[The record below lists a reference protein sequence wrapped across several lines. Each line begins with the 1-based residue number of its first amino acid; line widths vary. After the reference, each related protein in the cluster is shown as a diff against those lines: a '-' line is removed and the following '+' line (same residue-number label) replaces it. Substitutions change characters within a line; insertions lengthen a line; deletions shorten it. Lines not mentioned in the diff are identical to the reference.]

1 MADEAPAPKTLSIA
15 EALKEGVKGATQT
28 GTVSFEDLDG
38 ASRAAVILLA
48 VGAESAANVLRQMS
62 PFEVQRLSGK
72 MAVVRSLNRDLVLQ
86 VLRQFKDVTSN
97 NAQVAFDTDS
107 FMQNMLT
114 KAMGAEGASDLLGRL
129 ESTLDMSGIET
140 LKRMEADVLYEM
152 IKNEHPQII
161 ATVMVFLDPSQ
172 AASLLKL
179 FPDDLRNELVLRIAL
194 LEKVQPAALKEL
206 NEVMSRSAG
215 PDADFRRSTVGGVV
229 PTAEILNMLSG
240 GLDKEALNT
249 IRAFNAEL
257 ADAIQ
262 EKMFVFED
270 FIEIEDRSLQTMLL
284 EVAQDNLVL
293 ALKGASPKLR
303 EKLFKNMAKRAADS
317 VREDLETRPPVK
329 IQEVEEAQK
338 DIIRIA
344 RNLADEG
351 RMIMERGKSADA
363 FLWWGL
369 IADEVGAA
377 LLRSSEAPKAT

>member
-1 MADEAPAPKTLSIA
+1 MPDEQVAPKTLSIA
-15 EALKEGVKGATQT
+15 DALKEGGKGAQQT
-28 GTVSFEDLDG
+28 GTITFDDLDG
-38 ASRAAVILLA
+38 ASKAAVILLA
-48 VGAESAANVLRQMS
+48 VGAESAANVLRQMT

-72 MAVVRSLNRDLVLQ
+72 MAVVRSLSRDLVLQ
-86 VLRQFKDVTSN
+86 VLREFKEVTGN
-97 NAQVAFDTDS
+97 NAQVSFDTDS

-129 ESTLDMSGIET
+129 ESASDLLGRLESTLDMSGIET
-140 LKRMEADVLYEM
+140 LKRMESDVLYEM

-161 ATVMVFLDPSQ
+161 ATVMVFLESAQ
-172 AASLLKL
+172 AASVLKL
-179 FPDDLRNELVLRIAL
+179 FPDELRNELILRVAL

-215 PDADFRRSTVGGVV
+215 PDSDFRRSTVGGIV

-240 GLDKEALNT
+240 GLDKAALDN
-249 IRAFNAEL
+249 IRGYDAEL

-270 FIEIEDRSLQTMLL
+270 FLEIEDRSLQTMLL
-284 EVAQDNLVL
+284 EVPNDTLVI

-303 EKLFKNMAKRAADS
+303 EKLFKNMAKRAADG

-329 IQEVEEAQK
+329 IQEVEEMQK
-338 DIIRIA
+338 EIIRVA
-344 RNLADEG
+344 RALAEEG

-363 FLWWGL
+363 FL
-369 IADEVGAA
+369 
-377 LLRSSEAPKAT
+377 

>member
-1 MADEAPAPKTLSIA
+1 
-15 EALKEGVKGATQT
+15 
-28 GTVSFEDLDG
+28 
-38 ASRAAVILLA
+38 
-48 VGAESAANVLRQMS
+48 
-62 PFEVQRLSGK
+62 
-72 MAVVRSLNRDLVLQ
+72 
-86 VLRQFKDVTSN
+86 
-97 NAQVAFDTDS
+97 
-107 FMQNMLT
+107 
-114 KAMGAEGASDLLGRL
+114 
-129 ESTLDMSGIET
+129 
-140 LKRMEADVLYEM
+140 
-152 IKNEHPQII
+152 
-161 ATVMVFLDPSQ
+161 
-172 AASLLKL
+172 
-179 FPDDLRNELVLRIAL
+179 
-194 LEKVQPAALKEL
+194 
-206 NEVMSRSAG
+206 
-215 PDADFRRSTVGGVV
+215 
-229 PTAEILNMLSG
+229 MLSG

-303 EKLFKNMAKRAADS
+303 EKLFKNMAKRAADG

-363 FLWWGL
+363 FL
-369 IADEVGAA
+369 
-377 LLRSSEAPKAT
+377 

>member
-1 MADEAPAPKTLSIA
+1 MPDEVAAPKQLSIA
-15 EALKEGVKGATQT
+15 EALKEGVKGATQSGNLT
-28 GTVSFEDLDG
+28 FDELDG
-38 ASRAAVILLA
+38 ASRAAVVLLA
-48 VGAESAANVLRQMS
+48 VGAESAANVLRQMT

-72 MAVVRSLNRDLVLQ
+72 MAVVRSLSRDLVLQ
-86 VLRQFKDVTSN
+86 VLRQFKDVTEN
-97 NAQVAFDTDS
+97 NSQVAFDTDS

-140 LKRMEADVLYEM
+140 LKRMESDVLYEM

-161 ATVMVFLDPSQ
+161 ATVMVFLEPSQ
-172 AASLLKL
+172 AASVLKL
-179 FPDDLRNELVLRIAL
+179 FGDDLRNELILRIAL

-240 GLDKEALNT
+240 GLDKEALTT
-249 IRAFNAEL
+249 IRNFNVEL

-270 FIEIEDRSLQTMLL
+270 FNDIEDRSLQTLLL
-284 EVAQDNLVL
+284 EVPQDTLIV

-303 EKLFKNMAKRAADS
+303 EKLFKNMAKRAADG

-329 IQEVEEAQK
+329 VQEVEEMQK
-338 DIIRIA
+338 EVIRIA
-344 RNLADEG
+344 RALSDEG

-363 FLWWGL
+363 FL
-369 IADEVGAA
+369 
-377 LLRSSEAPKAT
+377 

>member
-1 MADEAPAPKTLSIA
+1 MAEEEVAAPKSLSIA

-28 GTVSFEDLDG
+28 GALTFEELDG

-48 VGAESAANVLRQMS
+48 VGAESAANVLRTMT

-72 MAVVRSLNRDLVLQ
+72 MAVVRSLSRDLVLQ
-86 VLRQFKDVTSN
+86 VLRQFKDVTEN
-97 NAQVAFDTDS
+97 NSQVAFDTDD

-140 LKRMEADVLYEM
+140 LKRMEPDVLYEM
-152 IKNEHPQII
+152 IKGEHPQIV
-161 ATVMVFLDPSQ
+161 ATVMVFLEPGQ
-172 AASLLKL
+172 AASVLKL
-179 FPDDLRNELVLRIAL
+179 FPDDLRNELILRIAL

-240 GLDKEALNT
+240 GLDKQALKT
-249 IRAFNAEL
+249 ISEFNSEL

-270 FIEIEDRSLQTMLL
+270 FNDIEDRSLQTLLL
-284 EVAQDNLVL
+284 EVPQETLVM

-303 EKLFKNMAKRAADS
+303 EKLFKNMAKRAADG

-329 IQEVEEAQK
+329 VQEVEEMQK
-338 DIIRIA
+338 EVIRIA
-344 RNLADEG
+344 RTLAEEG

-363 FLWWGL
+363 FL
-369 IADEVGAA
+369 
-377 LLRSSEAPKAT
+377 

>member
-1 MADEAPAPKTLSIA
+1 MAEEQTSAPKQLSIA
-15 EALKEGVKGATQT
+15 EALKEGVKGATQS
-28 GTVSFEDLDG
+28 GTLTFDELDG
-38 ASRAAVILLA
+38 ASRAAVVLLA
-48 VGAESAANVLRQMS
+48 VGAESAANVLRNMT

-72 MAVVRSLNRDLVLQ
+72 MAVVRSLNRELVLQ
-86 VLRQFKDVTSN
+86 VLRQFKDVTAN
-97 NAQVAFDTDS
+97 NSQVAFDTDS

-140 LKRMEADVLYEM
+140 LKRMESDVLYEM

-161 ATVMVFLDPSQ
+161 ATVMVFLEPSQ
-172 AASLLKL
+172 AASVLKL
-179 FPDDLRNELVLRIAL
+179 FADELRNELILRIAL

-249 IRAFNAEL
+249 IRNFNVEL

-270 FIEIEDRSLQTMLL
+270 FNDIEDRSLQTLLL
-284 EVAQDNLVL
+284 EVPQETLIV

-303 EKLFKNMAKRAADS
+303 EKLFKNMAKRAADG

-329 IQEVEEAQK
+329 VQEVEEMQK
-338 DIIRIA
+338 EVIRVA
-344 RNLADEG
+344 RTLADEG

-363 FLWWGL
+363 FL
-369 IADEVGAA
+369 
-377 LLRSSEAPKAT
+377 

>member
-1 MADEAPAPKTLSIA
+1 MPDEVAAPKQLSIA
-15 EALKEGVKGATQT
+15 EALKEGVKGATQSGNLT
-28 GTVSFEDLDG
+28 FDELDG
-38 ASRAAVILLA
+38 ASRAAVVLLA
-48 VGAESAANVLRQMS
+48 VGAESAANVLRQMT

-72 MAVVRSLNRDLVLQ
+72 MAVVRSLSRDLVLQ
-86 VLRQFKDVTSN
+86 VLRQFKDVTEN
-97 NAQVAFDTDS
+97 NSQVAFDTDS

-140 LKRMEADVLYEM
+140 LKRMESDVLYEM

-172 AASLLKL
+172 AASVLKL
-179 FPDDLRNELVLRIAL
+179 FGDELRNELILRIAL

-249 IRAFNAEL
+249 IRNFNVEL

-270 FIEIEDRSLQTMLL
+270 FNDIEDRSLQTLLL
-284 EVAQDNLVL
+284 EVPQDTLIV

-303 EKLFKNMAKRAADS
+303 EKLFKNMAKRAADG

-329 IQEVEEAQK
+329 VQEVEEMQK
-338 DIIRIA
+338 EVIRIA
-344 RNLADEG
+344 RTLADEG

-363 FLWWGL
+363 FL
-369 IADEVGAA
+369 
-377 LLRSSEAPKAT
+377 

>member
-1 MADEAPAPKTLSIA
+1 MADEETGTPKQLSIA
-15 EALKEGVKGATQT
+15 EALKEGVKGATQS
-28 GTVSFEDLDG
+28 GNLSFEELDG
-38 ASRAAVILLA
+38 ASRAAVVLLA
-48 VGAESAANVLRQMS
+48 VGAESAANVLRQMT

-72 MAVVRSLNRDLVLQ
+72 MAVVRSLSRDLVLQ
-86 VLRQFKDVTSN
+86 VLRQFKDVTAN
-97 NAQVAFDTDS
+97 NSQVAFDTAS

-140 LKRMEADVLYEM
+140 LKRMESDVLYEM

-161 ATVMVFLDPSQ
+161 ATVMVFLEPSQ
-172 AASLLKL
+172 AASVLKL
-179 FPDDLRNELVLRIAL
+179 FADELRNELILRIAL

-249 IRAFNAEL
+249 IRNFNVEL

-270 FIEIEDRSLQTMLL
+270 FNDIEDRSLQTLLL
-284 EVAQDNLVL
+284 EVPQETLIV

-303 EKLFKNMAKRAADS
+303 EKLFKNMAKRAADG

-329 IQEVEEAQK
+329 VQEVEEMQK
-338 DIIRIA
+338 EVIRVA
-344 RNLADEG
+344 RTLADEG

-363 FLWWGL
+363 FL
-369 IADEVGAA
+369 
-377 LLRSSEAPKAT
+377 

>member
-1 MADEAPAPKTLSIA
+1 MPDEVAAPKQLSIA
-15 EALKEGVKGATQT
+15 EALKEGVKSATQS
-28 GTVSFEDLDG
+28 GTLTFDELDG
-38 ASRAAVILLA
+38 ASRAAVVLLA
-48 VGAESAANVLRQMS
+48 VGAESAANVLRQMT

-72 MAVVRSLNRDLVLQ
+72 MAVVRSLSRDLVLQ
-86 VLRQFKDVTSN
+86 VLRQFKDVTAN
-97 NAQVAFDTDS
+97 NSQVAFDTDS

-140 LKRMEADVLYEM
+140 LKRMESDVLYEM

-172 AASLLKL
+172 AASVLKL
-179 FPDDLRNELVLRIAL
+179 FGDDLRNELILRIAL
-194 LEKVQPAALKEL
+194 LERVQPAALKEL

-249 IRAFNAEL
+249 IRNFNVEL

-270 FIEIEDRSLQTMLL
+270 FNDIEDRSLQTLLL
-284 EVAQDNLVL
+284 EVPQDTLIV

-303 EKLFKNMAKRAADS
+303 EKLFKNMAKRAADG

-329 IQEVEEAQK
+329 VQEVEEMQK
-338 DIIRIA
+338 EVIRIA
-344 RNLADEG
+344 RALADEG

-363 FLWWGL
+363 FL
-369 IADEVGAA
+369 
-377 LLRSSEAPKAT
+377 

>member
-1 MADEAPAPKTLSIA
+1 MPDEVAAPKQLSIA
-15 EALKEGVKGATQT
+15 EALKEGVKGATQSGNLT
-28 GTVSFEDLDG
+28 FDELDG

-48 VGAESAANVLRQMS
+48 VGAESAANVLRQMT

-72 MAVVRSLNRDLVLQ
+72 MAVVRSLSRDLVLQ
-86 VLRQFKDVTSN
+86 VLRQFKDVTEN
-97 NAQVAFDTDS
+97 NSQVAFDTDS

-140 LKRMEADVLYEM
+140 LKRMESDVLYEM

-172 AASLLKL
+172 AASVLKL
-179 FPDDLRNELVLRIAL
+179 FGDELRNELILRIAL

-249 IRAFNAEL
+249 IRNFNVEL

-270 FIEIEDRSLQTMLL
+270 FNDIEDRSLQTLLL
-284 EVAQDNLVL
+284 EVPQETLII

-303 EKLFKNMAKRAADS
+303 EKLFRNMAKRAADG

-329 IQEVEEAQK
+329 VQEVEEMQK
-338 DIIRIA
+338 EVIRVA
-344 RNLADEG
+344 RALADEG

-363 FLWWGL
+363 FL
-369 IADEVGAA
+369 
-377 LLRSSEAPKAT
+377 

>member
-1 MADEAPAPKTLSIA
+1 MADEEVAAPKSLSIA
-15 EALKEGVKGATQT
+15 EALKEGVKSATQT
-28 GTVSFEDLDG
+28 GALTFEELDG
-38 ASRAAVILLA
+38 ASRAAVVLLA
-48 VGAESAANVLRQMS
+48 VGAESAANVLRTMT

-72 MAVVRSLNRDLVLQ
+72 MAVVRSLSRDLVLQ
-86 VLRQFKDVTSN
+86 VLRQFKDVTQN
-97 NAQVAFDTDS
+97 NSHVAFDTDD

-140 LKRMEADVLYEM
+140 LKRMEPDVLYEM
-152 IKNEHPQII
+152 IKGEHPQIV
-161 ATVMVFLDPSQ
+161 ATVMVFLEPGQ
-172 AASLLKL
+172 AASVLKL
-179 FPDDLRNELVLRIAL
+179 FPDDLRNELILRIAL

-240 GLDKEALNT
+240 GLDKQALKT
-249 IRAFNAEL
+249 IHDFNAEL

-270 FIEIEDRSLQTMLL
+270 FNDIEDRSLQTLLL
-284 EVAQDNLVL
+284 EVPQETLVM

-303 EKLFKNMAKRAADS
+303 EKLFKNMAKRAADG

-329 IQEVEEAQK
+329 VQEVEEMQK
-338 DIIRIA
+338 EVIRIA
-344 RNLADEG
+344 RTLAEEG

-363 FLWWGL
+363 FL
-369 IADEVGAA
+369 
-377 LLRSSEAPKAT
+377 

>member
-1 MADEAPAPKTLSIA
+1 MADEEVAAPKSLSIA
-15 EALKEGVKGATQT
+15 EALKEGVKGAQQT
-28 GTVSFEDLDG
+28 GALTFEELDG
-38 ASRAAVILLA
+38 ASRAAVVLLA
-48 VGAESAANVLRQMS
+48 VGAESAANVLRTMT

-72 MAVVRSLNRDLVLQ
+72 MAVVRSLSRDLVLQ
-86 VLRQFKDVTSN
+86 VLRQFKEVTEN
-97 NAQVAFDTDS
+97 NSQVAFDTDD

-140 LKRMEADVLYEM
+140 LKRMEPDVLYEM
-152 IKNEHPQII
+152 IKGEHPQIV
-161 ATVMVFLDPSQ
+161 ATVMVFLEPGQ
-172 AASLLKL
+172 AASVLKL
-179 FPDDLRNELVLRIAL
+179 FPDDLRNELILRIAL

-240 GLDKEALNT
+240 GLDKQALKT
-249 IRAFNAEL
+249 IHDFNSEL

-262 EKMFVFED
+262 EKMFIFED
-270 FIEIEDRSLQTMLL
+270 FNDIEDRSLQTLLL
-284 EVAQDNLVL
+284 EVPQETLVM

-303 EKLFKNMAKRAADS
+303 EKLFKNMAKRAADG

-329 IQEVEEAQK
+329 VQEVEEMQK
-338 DIIRIA
+338 EIIRIA
-344 RNLADEG
+344 RTLAEEG

-363 FLWWGL
+363 FL
-369 IADEVGAA
+369 
-377 LLRSSEAPKAT
+377 

>member
-1 MADEAPAPKTLSIA
+1 MADEEVAAPKSLSIA
-15 EALKEGVKGATQT
+15 EALKEGVKGAQQT
-28 GTVSFEDLDG
+28 GALTFEELDG
-38 ASRAAVILLA
+38 ASRAAVVLLA
-48 VGAESAANVLRQMS
+48 VGAESAANVLRTMT

-72 MAVVRSLNRDLVLQ
+72 MAVVRSLSRDLVLQ
-86 VLRQFKDVTSN
+86 VLRQFKDVTEN
-97 NAQVAFDTDS
+97 NSQVAFDTDD

-140 LKRMEADVLYEM
+140 LKRMEPDVLYEM
-152 IKNEHPQII
+152 IKGEHPQIV
-161 ATVMVFLDPSQ
+161 ATVMVFLEPGQ
-172 AASLLKL
+172 AASVLKL
-179 FPDDLRNELVLRIAL
+179 FPDDLRNELILRIAL

-240 GLDKEALNT
+240 GLDKQALKT
-249 IRAFNAEL
+249 IHDFNSEL

-262 EKMFVFED
+262 EKMFIFED
-270 FIEIEDRSLQTMLL
+270 FNDIEDRSLQTLLL
-284 EVAQDNLVL
+284 EVSQETLVM

-303 EKLFKNMAKRAADS
+303 EKLFKNMAKRAADG

-329 IQEVEEAQK
+329 VQEVEEMQK
-338 DIIRIA
+338 EIIRIA
-344 RNLADEG
+344 RTLAEEG

-363 FLWWGL
+363 FL
-369 IADEVGAA
+369 
-377 LLRSSEAPKAT
+377 

>member
-1 MADEAPAPKTLSIA
+1 MAEEEVAAPKSLSIA

-28 GTVSFEDLDG
+28 GALTFEELDG

-48 VGAESAANVLRQMS
+48 VGAESAANVLRTMT

-72 MAVVRSLNRDLVLQ
+72 MAVVRSLSRDLVLQ
-86 VLRQFKDVTSN
+86 VLRQFKEVTEN
-97 NAQVAFDTDS
+97 NSQVAFDTDD

-140 LKRMEADVLYEM
+140 LKRMEPDVLYEM
-152 IKNEHPQII
+152 IKGEHPQIV
-161 ATVMVFLDPSQ
+161 ATVMVFLEPGQ
-172 AASLLKL
+172 AASVLKL
-179 FPDDLRNELVLRIAL
+179 FPDDLRNELILRIAL

-240 GLDKEALNT
+240 GLDKQALKT
-249 IRAFNAEL
+249 IHEFNAEL
-257 ADAIQ
+257 SDAIQ
-262 EKMFVFED
+262 EKMFIFED
-270 FIEIEDRSLQTMLL
+270 FNEIEDRSLQTLLL
-284 EVAQDNLVL
+284 EVPQETLVM

-303 EKLFKNMAKRAADS
+303 EKLFKNMAKRAADG

-329 IQEVEEAQK
+329 VQEVEEMQK
-338 DIIRIA
+338 EVIRIA
-344 RNLADEG
+344 RTLAEEG

-363 FLWWGL
+363 FL
-369 IADEVGAA
+369 
-377 LLRSSEAPKAT
+377 

>member
-1 MADEAPAPKTLSIA
+1 MADEEVAAPKSLSIA
-15 EALKEGVKGATQT
+15 EALKEGVKGAQQT
-28 GTVSFEDLDG
+28 GALTFEELDG
-38 ASRAAVILLA
+38 ASRAAVVLLA
-48 VGAESAANVLRQMS
+48 VGAESAANVLRTMT

-72 MAVVRSLNRDLVLQ
+72 MAVVRSLSRDLVLQ
-86 VLRQFKDVTSN
+86 VLRQFKEVTEN
-97 NAQVAFDTDS
+97 NSQVAFDTDD

-140 LKRMEADVLYEM
+140 LKRMEPDVLYEM
-152 IKNEHPQII
+152 IKGEHPQIV
-161 ATVMVFLDPSQ
+161 ATVMVFLEPGQ
-172 AASLLKL
+172 AASVLKL
-179 FPDDLRNELVLRIAL
+179 FPDDLRNELILRIAL

-240 GLDKEALNT
+240 GLDKQALKT
-249 IRAFNAEL
+249 IHDFNSEL

-270 FIEIEDRSLQTMLL
+270 FNYIEDRSLQTLLL
-284 EVAQDNLVL
+284 EVPQETLVM

-303 EKLFKNMAKRAADS
+303 EKLFKNMAKRAADG

-329 IQEVEEAQK
+329 VQEVEEMQK
-338 DIIRIA
+338 EIIRIA
-344 RNLADEG
+344 RTLAEEG

-363 FLWWGL
+363 FL
-369 IADEVGAA
+369 
-377 LLRSSEAPKAT
+377 

>member
-1 MADEAPAPKTLSIA
+1 MAEEQTSAPKQLSIA
-15 EALKEGVKGATQT
+15 EALKEGVKGATQS
-28 GTVSFEDLDG
+28 GTLTFDELDG
-38 ASRAAVILLA
+38 ASRAAVVLLA
-48 VGAESAANVLRQMS
+48 VGAESAANVLRNMT

-72 MAVVRSLNRDLVLQ
+72 MAVVRSLNRELVLQ
-86 VLRQFKDVTSN
+86 VLRQFKDVTAN
-97 NAQVAFDTDS
+97 NSQVAFDTDS

-140 LKRMEADVLYEM
+140 LKRMESDVLYEM

-161 ATVMVFLDPSQ
+161 ATVMVFLEPSQ
-172 AASLLKL
+172 AAAVLKL
-179 FPDDLRNELVLRIAL
+179 FADELRNELILRIAL

-249 IRAFNAEL
+249 IRNFNVEL

-270 FIEIEDRSLQTMLL
+270 FNDIEDRSLQTLLL
-284 EVAQDNLVL
+284 EVPQETLIV

-303 EKLFKNMAKRAADS
+303 EKLFKNMAKRAADG

-329 IQEVEEAQK
+329 VQEVEEMQK
-338 DIIRIA
+338 EVIRVA
-344 RNLADEG
+344 RTLADEG

-363 FLWWGL
+363 FL
-369 IADEVGAA
+369 
-377 LLRSSEAPKAT
+377 